1 MELNIYTSDVRDFD
15 KEVDR
20 KFDVSEEFG
29 TGIFDDNDRI
39 SLVNYNYYLE
49 PFTYISI
56 IADMQGQINML
67 EKTVEHLKNKIGWVS
82 GYDDHR
88 FTVDK
93 SLEAR
98 ITALETALFDGKNN
112 SEQYLYG
119 E

>member
-1 MELNIYTSDVRDFD
+1 MEISIYTSDIRDFD
-15 KEVDR
+15 EEVDR
-20 KFDVSEEFG
+20 KFDVKREFSSKLFNESG
-29 TGIFDDNDRI
+29 RL
-39 SLVNYNYYLE
+39 SLLNYEYALE
-49 PFTYISI
+49 PNTYISI
-56 IADMQGQINML
+56 MVDMQGQIDML

-88 FTVDK
+88 FTVEK

>member
-1 MELNIYTSDVRDFD
+1 MEISIDASDVRNFD
-15 KEVDR
+15 EAVDR
-20 KFDVSEEFG
+20 KFDISEEFG
-29 TGIFDDNDRI
+29 TGIFDEAHRI
-39 SLVNYNYYLE
+39 SLDNYNYHLE

-88 FTVDK
+88 FTVKK

>member
-15 KEVDR
+15 KEVNR

-56 IADMQGQINML
+56 IADMQQQINQL
-67 EKTVEHLKNKIGWVS
+67 SETVEQLKKKTGWRS
-82 GYDDHR
+82 GYDDHGWD
-88 FTVDK
+88 TSEDK
-93 SLEAR
+93 SE
-98 ITALETALFDGKNN
+98 
-112 SEQYLYG
+112 
-119 E
+119 